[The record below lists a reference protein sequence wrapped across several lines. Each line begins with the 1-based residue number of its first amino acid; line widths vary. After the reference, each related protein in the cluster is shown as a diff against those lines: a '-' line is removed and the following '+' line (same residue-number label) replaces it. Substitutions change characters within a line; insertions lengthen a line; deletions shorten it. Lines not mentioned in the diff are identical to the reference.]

1 MLLGRKI
8 LIVEDDDFIREL
20 YVMYLV
26 DEGYAIVE
34 ARNGQEGV
42 DKFKSEFFDLVL
54 LDILLP
60 KKDGIEV
67 LKEIKEHN
75 GKIPVVMLTNLASEN
90 MIKKSFELGAEGYL
104 LKSRITK
111 KDLMKE
117 VKGFIEQ
124 HLVV

>member
-67 LKEIKEHN
+67 LREIKEHN
-75 GKIPVVMLTNLASEN
+75 SKVPIVMLTNLASEN

-124 HLVV
+124 NLVV

>member
-26 DEGYAIVE
+26 DEGYAVVE
-34 ARNGQEGV
+34 ARDGREGV
-42 DKFKSEFFDLVL
+42 DRFKAEFFDLVL

-75 GKIPVVMLTNLASEN
+75 AKIPVVMLTNLASEN